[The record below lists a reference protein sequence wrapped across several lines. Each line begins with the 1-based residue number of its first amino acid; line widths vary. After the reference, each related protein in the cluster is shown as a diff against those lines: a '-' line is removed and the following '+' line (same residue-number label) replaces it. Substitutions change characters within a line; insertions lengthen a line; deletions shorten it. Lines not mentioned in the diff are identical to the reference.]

1 MPVEQSHETAVR
13 RIVIHDVE
21 NAVLH
26 AAAPTIDDGARDRMP
41 SARYGSL
48 GPGLRRLEGAD
59 FAADLFFHQI

>member
-1 MPVEQSHETAVR
+1 
-13 RIVIHDVE
+13 VIHDVG

-48 GPGLRRLEGAD
+48 GPSLRRLECAD